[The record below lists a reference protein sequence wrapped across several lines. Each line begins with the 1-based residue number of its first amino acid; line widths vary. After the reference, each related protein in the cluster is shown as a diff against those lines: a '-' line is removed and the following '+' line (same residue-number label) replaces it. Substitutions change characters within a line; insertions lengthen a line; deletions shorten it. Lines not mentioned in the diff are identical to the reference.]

1 MTAVLAEQLN
11 NYGQPAGLAETL
23 DIGRL
28 GSFTAMSD
36 VAVCLMPLLSALG
49 WRGKARQVTEALPHF
64 ANNLDLSGLR
74 NVLAHLGYDS
84 RGTRLRL
91 ANVDPRM
98 MPSLFVSDRGKA
110 MVVLGR
116 GDDGIEVFD
125 GGAGQRRVLQ
135 SPKERGAAYFF
146 SPRQQRD
153 AKTTETR
160 QHWFRRL
167 VRRFGSTVYRVLG
180 ITLALNLLAL
190 ATPLFIMAVYDWV
203 ISAKSLSTLGY
214 LALGVLLALICD
226 QALRAVRARVVA
238 YVGARLDMIVGSA
251 VFEHVLHL
259 PPAFTEHAPV
269 GAQVARLKEF
279 ESLREFF
286 TGPLALVVMEL
297 PFAIVFLVAV
307 AFLGG
312 PLAFIPIVLIAL
324 FLAVGTA
331 LTPAIH
337 NRVSAATRTGSN
349 RQSFLVEATSNMRA
363 LKFARAEQTWLERY
377 RVLSADAAAA
387 GMRSSFLAATVTT
400 LVYVM
405 MLGAGVATLGFGT
418 FRVLDGAMSV
428 GALVAT
434 MILVWRVLSP
444 LQTGFITLTR
454 LEQVLASIRQLNRL
468 MAIRP
473 EREPNTIV
481 PPRQYGGRVT
491 FSRVS
496 LRYAPD
502 SDPALIGVNFD
513 VAPGEIVAVIGHNGS
528 GKSTLLKVISGLYA
542 PQAGNV
548 RIDGLDIRQLDPV
561 ELRHAVGYVP
571 QVGHLFHGT
580 IAQNLRL
587 GEPTAS
593 DENLRRALQRAHVLE
608 DILAL
613 PEGLETRIGDQRSRQ
628 LPSGLRQRL
637 CLARCYLREA
647 PIMLFDEPANAL
659 DRDGDR
665 AFMTAIEEFRGRATA
680 FIVTHRPSHMRLA
693 DRVLVLDHGVLR
705 FAGPPEEVLAKLP
718 EGFV

>member
-49 WRGKARQVTEALPHF
+49 WRGEARQVTEALPHF
-64 ANNLDLSGLR
+64 ADNLDLAGLR

-91 ANVDPRM
+91 ANLDPRM
-98 MPSLFVSDRGKA
+98 MPSLFVSDRGEA

-125 GGAGQRRVLQ
+125 GGDGQHHVLARPSQ
-135 SPKERGAAYFF
+135 RGMAYFF
-146 SPRQQRD
+146 SPRLQRD

-203 ISAKSLSTLGY
+203 ISARSLSTLGY
-214 LALGVLLALICD
+214 LALGVLLALVSD

-238 YVGARLDMIVGSA
+238 YVGTRLDMIVGSA

-259 PPAFTEHAPV
+259 PPAFTERAPV

-286 TGPLALVVMEL
+286 TGPLALVVLEL
-297 PFAIVFLVAV
+297 PFAIVFLVAI

-324 FLAVGTA
+324 FLTMGTA
-331 LTPAIH
+331 LAPAIR
-337 NRVSAATRTGSN
+337 NRVSATTRS
-349 RQSFLVEATSNMRA
+349 QSFLVEATSNMRA

-377 RVLSADAAAA
+377 RALSADAAAA
-387 GMRSSFLAATVTT
+387 GMRSGFLAATVTT

-405 MLGAGVATLGFGT
+405 MLSAGVATLGFGT

-481 PPRQYGGRVT
+481 PPRQYRGRVT

-593 DENLRRALQRAHVLE
+593 DEDLRRALQRAHVLE

-659 DRDGDR
+659 DRAGDQ
-665 AFMTAIEEFRGRATA
+665 AFMAAIEEFRGRATA

-693 DRVLVLDHGVLR
+693 DRVLVLDQGALR
-705 FAGPPEEVLAKLP
+705 LAGPPEEVLAKLP
-718 EGFV
+718 EGFL